1 MNLLKPFMFWI
12 VLGAILFCEIV
23 WWALSVPDIDM
34 VGNKASAQRM
44 QGTLKEEFK
53 HLTELD
59 RRAKNNSPLGV
70 FDAEKADD
78 IRRLTDDYLVTPAWK
93 EVLDPHV
100 LGYDKQLK
108 AIKERLAARSKHLND
123 PIAASTDKF
132 GWYTAYQNASEE
144 QLKKLNAVGA
154 LALKATAGSPST
166 AAPRTQLGGGTGAGP
181 GSGTGAPGGVQPA
194 TNTNTNTTRGTN
206 DSAPPDFANDSVV
219 RAQGGFFTKGADLPD
234 AGEYPVLT
242 RQFRTMERLI
252 SIITETSA
260 TNTTNPVS
268 GVLEAPTAGHAAI
281 VSVTWDNSETAIGG
295 ETGSYAEGWR
305 LTLVLQ
311 GSTSAVLA
319 TTAAIEHPHG
329 DSVPLMVVTGGELT
343 RKTQFIPGERKDVGS
358 ELINARVDIL
368 VLDFTNAPAGVK
380 PSSTPAAPK
389 PGGRMPG
396 PGGMPAGG
404 MPPSGMPPGM
414 TGKPPSN
421 FQSGQLP
428 GGQPPQPATSHTTAT
443 EEGGN

>member
-1 MNLLKPFMFWI
+1 MNQLKPFTFWI
-12 VLGAILFCEIV
+12 VLGVVLFCEIV
-23 WWALSVPDIDM
+23 WWVLSVPDIDM
-34 VGNKASAQRM
+34 VGNKASAQKM

-108 AIKERLAARSKHLND
+108 SIKERLAARSKHLHD

-144 QLKKLNAVGA
+144 QLKKLHAVGA
-154 LALKATAGSPST
+154 LALKTTSGST
-166 AAPRTQLGGGTGAGP
+166 RVMPRAQLGGGPKA
-181 GSGTGAPGGVQPA
+181 GAPGAVQPA
-194 TNTNTNTTRGTN
+194 ENTATNASRGTE
-206 DSAPPDFANDSVV
+206 DSVPFDFANDSEV

-260 TNTTNPVS
+260 INTVNPVS
-268 GVLEAPTAGHAAI
+268 GVLETPTAGHAAI

-329 DSVPLMVVTGGELT
+329 DSVPLMVVTGGDLT
-343 RKTQFIPGERKDVGS
+343 RKAQFIPGERKDVGS
-358 ELINARVDIL
+358 ELVNARVDIL
-368 VLDFTNAPAGVK
+368 VLDFTNAPTGVK

-389 PGGRMPG
+389 FGGRMPG
-396 PGGMPAGG
+396 LNGVPQ
-404 MPPSGMPPGM
+404 GMPPGYFQ
-414 TGKPPSN
+414 GGPPDGMN
-421 FQSGQLP
+421 GP
-428 GGQPPQPATSHTTAT
+428 GGQPPRPATSHTPAT
-443 EEGGN
+443 EGDSQ

>member
-1 MNLLKPFMFWI
+1 MNQLKPFMFWI
-12 VLGAILFCEIV
+12 VLGVILFCEIV
-23 WWALSVPDIDM
+23 WWVLSIPDIDM
-34 VGNKASAQRM
+34 VGNKASAQMM

-108 AIKERLAARSKHLND
+108 AIKERLAARSKHLHD

-144 QLKKLNAVGA
+144 QLKKLHAVGA
-154 LALKATAGSPST
+154 LALKPTAGSTSK
-166 AAPRTQLGGGTGAGP
+166 AAPSAQLGGGAGP
-181 GSGTGAPGGVQPA
+181 GTGAPGAVQPA
-194 TNTNTNTTRGTN
+194 TNTSINTNRGSD
-206 DSAPPDFANDSVV
+206 DSVLHDFANDSAV

-252 SIITETSA
+252 SIITETSG
-260 TNTTNPVS
+260 TNTVNPIA
-268 GVLEAPTAGHAAI
+268 GVLEAPNAGHAAI
-281 VSVTWDNSETAIGG
+281 VSVTWDNSEAAIGG

-343 RKTQFIPGERKDVGS
+343 RKTQFVPGERKDVGS

-368 VLDFTNAPAGVK
+368 VLDFSNAPTGVK
-380 PSSTPAAPK
+380 TSSNPAAPK
-389 PGGRMPG
+389 PGSRATG
-396 PGGMPAGG
+396 PGGMPTG
-404 MPPSGMPPGM
+404 GMPPGM
-414 TGKPPSN
+414 TGMPPSN
-421 FQSGQLP
+421 FQSGPPGGMGAP
-428 GGQPPQPATSHTTAT
+428 GGQPARPATSRTTAT
-443 EEGGN
+443 EGDNQ